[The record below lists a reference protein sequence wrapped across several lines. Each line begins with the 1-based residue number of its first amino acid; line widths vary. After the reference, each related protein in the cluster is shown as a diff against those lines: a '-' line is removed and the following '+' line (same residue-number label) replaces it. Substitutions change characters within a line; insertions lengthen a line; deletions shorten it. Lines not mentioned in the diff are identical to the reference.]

1 MPVSY
6 LVYGSFGLLAIVFV
20 IYLVNLRKRH

>member
-6 LVYGSFGLLAIVFV
+6 LVYGSFAILAIALI
-20 IYLVNLRKRH
+20 IYLINSRRR